1 MLSGL
6 WYEYLTDLNKE
17 MALLVRGIILVTNN
31 RPSYPPT
38 NKPPKR
44 YLGPPLPHL
53 TNITLIYLFKN
64 TTPYFQ
70 PLD

>member
-6 WYEYLTDLNKE
+6 WYEYLTELNSD
-17 MALLVRGIILVTNN
+17 MALAGRKVILVMVNC
-31 RPSYPPT
+31 PSHPPT
-38 NKPPKR
+38 DKPAKEYIGLLPP
-44 YLGPPLPHL
+44 YLTYVTLVYLP
-53 TNITLIYLFKN
+53 KN